1 MAAIPAAIFVQ
12 NAEAAKTP
20 NRPNVI
26 FILMDDAGYGDFG
39 CYNQHKIETPNIDAL
54 GPDENP
60 YDERTYSR
68 FKGFINRNHDEEFF
82 LMWTTTLPHTRFSIL
97 KSHFLKNN
105 KNFL

>member
-1 MAAIPAAIFVQ
+1 MKVKNGLIMAAIPAAIFAN
-12 NAEAAKTP
+12 NADAAQKG

-39 CYNQHKIETPNIDAL
+39 CYNQHKIETP
-54 GPDENP
+54 
-60 YDERTYSR
+60 T
-68 FKGFINRNHDEEFF
+68 HH
-82 LMWTTTLPHTRFSIL
+82 PHTRFSIL